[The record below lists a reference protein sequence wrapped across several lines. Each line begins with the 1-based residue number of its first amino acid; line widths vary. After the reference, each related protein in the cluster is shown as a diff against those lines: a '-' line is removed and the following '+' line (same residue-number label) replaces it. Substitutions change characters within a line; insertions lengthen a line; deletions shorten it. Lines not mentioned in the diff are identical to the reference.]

1 MTQIMG
7 AGVDP
12 HLYKATR
19 DDVQT
24 IMQGDIVFYAG
35 LMLEGKMADTL
46 IKVAR
51 NKPVIAVTERIDES
65 QLLEPEDFAGHY
77 DPHVWMDV
85 AAWSNC
91 VDVVAES
98 LSEFDPAHAQQ
109 YKANADDY
117 KGQLCRSC
125 TSTRLKSLAS
135 IPEDSRV
142 LVTSHD
148 AFNYFGRAYGL
159 EVQGVQGLST
169 ESEAGLQRINELVDL
184 LVGKKVRAVFVES
197 SVPRKNI
204 DSLVEGAS
212 SRGHAGGRLAASCT
226 PTRWGPTGTYEGTYI
241 GMLDHNITLVARGL
255 GGEAPAAGECA
266 ASCRKRNRCPC
277 SLING
282 DQPFPPPPDD
292 VPSTNRSSPLSVYDL
307 TVAYH
312 RKPVIW
318 DVGFEIPARITGRCC
333 RAQRCGEKYVAEGG
347 DGSDST
353 CLGSGVGLRQ
363 ALSPESASGRLR
375 AAA

>member
-1 MTQIMG
+1 MLKIRLLPLFVLLAFAGCHSSKVSNSADPAAAGGSLKWPISAIATVGMVGDIVENVGAEHVAVQQIMG

-35 LMLEGKMADTL
+35 LMLEGKMSDTL

-51 NKPVIAVTERIDES
+51 NKPVVAVTERIDES

-85 AAWSNC
+85 AAWSKC
-91 VDVVAES
+91 VDVVAEA
-98 LSEFDPAHAQQ
+98 LAEFDPDHAQQ
-109 YKANADDY
+109 YKANADAY
-117 KGQLCRSC
+117 KDQLAQLHQYG
-125 TSTRLKSLAS
+125 LKSLAT
-135 IPEDSRV
+135 IPQDSRV

-184 LVGKKVRAVFVES
+184 LVGKKVPAVFVES

-204 DSLVEGAS
+204 DSLVEGARS
-212 SRGHAGGRLAASCT
+212 KRHEVVVGGELYSDAMGT
-226 PTRWGPTGTYEGTYI
+226 TGTYEGTYI

-255 GGEAPAAGECA
+255 GGEAPERGMLG
-266 ASCRKRNRCPC
+266 K
-277 SLING
+277 
-282 DQPFPPPPDD
+282 
-292 VPSTNRSSPLSVYDL
+292 LS
-307 TVAYH
+307 
-312 RKPVIW
+312 K
-318 DVGFEIPARITGRCC
+318 
-333 RAQRCGEKYVAEGG
+333 EK
-347 DGSDST
+347 
-353 CLGSGVGLRQ
+353 
-363 ALSPESASGRLR
+363 
-375 AAA
+375 